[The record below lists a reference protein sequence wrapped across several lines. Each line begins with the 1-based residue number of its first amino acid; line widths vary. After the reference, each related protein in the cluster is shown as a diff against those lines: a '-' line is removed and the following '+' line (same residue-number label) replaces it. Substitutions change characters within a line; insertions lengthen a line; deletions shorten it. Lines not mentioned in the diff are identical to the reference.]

1 MELQFDKKGNIVR
14 LKDMCD
20 HVIGSG
26 VLYYEEYLGG
36 RLYALTAAHNLYE
49 DGDLFGV
56 LRKSIYVEVYSY
68 THQCYE
74 PITIRNLSD
83 SVACSPKKNA
93 DFAIIVLN
101 KVDVDSINPNL
112 STIQIVNNCAETK
125 SMLLLGFPKANNHK
139 EVLSSNVTRI
149 EERIGEQQ
157 FLLNMEQGIAN
168 FYVEGYSGGGI
179 FVENEA
185 NENVLLGLFVRVQ
198 ANEERGHF
206 GYGQYLKDINT
217 ILEDK
222 RLPTIRFS
230 YFGVSGL
237 THNKLSNLCSKS
249 KKNLGPDFGI
259 DVKTTIQPYLDAVC
273 RNDSFFRVFRESLE
287 KWFRDIHF
295 YGNESTSPTG
305 LLEKEF
311 IGIKD
316 HISHIISCLEL
327 QLPHEIDFSECS
339 SLINNFMSKV
349 ESLRNSIYG
358 QLRELHGESYR
369 QDKES
374 LNTYLSRLYT
384 LERYCDGF
392 DYAIRSTNYLFTN
405 TPIAIIEGEAG
416 CGKSYILGHLSD
428 SLIKSHTPVV
438 FLLGRDFDQK
448 ESIECNLKKLIGIN
462 CNLDV
467 FLNNCNCIG
476 IERNQ
481 RFMILID
488 AINETEGRHYWKN
501 NIGGFVDV
509 IKKYPAVGLIL
520 SIRSTYIKDEIPEGF
535 DKDNG
540 IHFIHH
546 NGLRGNEEEAIHK
559 FCKYYKIAAPTLPL
573 LNPEYSNPLMLHIS
587 CEVAQK
593 EGHGRFIMAHTGAS
607 SLFDAYRKV
616 YDSKFDDK
624 NDIYDGKH
632 IVSKSIKAIAK
643 EFVDIGADRISFDH
657 CDRLLSEKVGV
668 KYPTLLKDL
677 ITSCILSK
685 DYVPGKEEEYVRF
698 TYQRLSDF
706 FIAEALISDCFNSD
720 EVIEKFA
727 DVEFKKHL
735 YKNTNISGI
744 IEQLAILLPEKY
756 NLEFWEVID
765 LSEVD
770 YLYKSSTEIL
780 LESLAWRSKEH
791 IDDDK
796 IVKFLKAEDFSYF
809 DYLNTLV
816 LLAPIPG
823 HPFNSDRWH
832 NIMKQMDLPHREQVL
847 QRFLLDYSDVDNNY
861 SCPHIDRLIEWAWRL
876 GVSAEVDDEVA
887 RLTGQLMA
895 WFLCSTKNALRDRT
909 TKAMVNL
916 LQGHVLSLISILKSF
931 EGIDD
936 PYILERLYAVA
947 YGCILRT
954 PNVSEKRLIGEYVY
968 HYVFVGSNLPKHLLT
983 RDYMCNIVEYAVENA
998 QLTGVNMKNVLPPY
1012 NEQIPEF
1019 PSKDEIDAYKIPYD
1033 SDIKYRHAQNDILNS
1048 VIDGLADFGTKIVD
1062 SRVGEFFGWSF
1073 KIEEEYVALKKK
1085 SRGKKR
1091 DLLDCFEII
1100 SIRFNAVKEKQE
1112 NNPLW
1117 KPRWSSLE
1125 RQIMETCFEMLPSL
1139 SNQLNK
1145 AFGER
1150 IANKIQEEYIP
1161 NHSKLKT
1168 NRYLY
1173 GINQS
1178 GVRRWIVKR
1187 VFDLGY
1193 NKDLHGE
1200 YDEYVKRIEGYGRQ
1214 SSDTGRIERIGKKYE
1229 WIALWEILGCI
1240 ADNHCIENPWDTSI
1254 PMKYDG
1260 AWQNYWRD
1268 IDPACITRR
1277 QEDIQESSW
1286 HDYITY
1292 PYWNQEVN
1300 AWMETT
1306 IDATDIKNYLQR
1318 EDPDGNKWL
1327 TLHDYKT
1334 EYEPKEIGADRWGT
1348 ESRFYIISI
1357 YSYIISKRD
1366 INRLVKG
1373 AEGQNFYDLKRLEP
1387 YDGSLYHIT
1396 REKYWSRGTTLEKK
1410 NHNDGKAPLYGG
1422 CNVKGIVPIE
1432 PMNGNIEGD
1441 YSGTRATYYMPRKNL
1456 LDMLN
1461 ARYADEDGL
1470 FVNNRGETI
1479 VCCNPNRTNHILF
1492 RKDRLLEAL
1501 HSKGLDLVWIVVL
1514 EKFYNPHDGSYNSKM
1529 TMPSGLFYM
1538 DENDNIKGTMTLH
1551 KRQ

>member
-1 MELQFDKKGNIVR
+1 MDKKGNIVR
-14 LKDMCD
+14 LKDETD
-20 HVIGSG
+20 KVVGSG
-26 VLYYEEYLGG
+26 VLYYEKCLGG
-36 RLYALTAAHNLYE
+36 RIYVLTAAHCLYE
-49 DGDLFGV
+49 DRDKFKV
-56 LRKSIYVEVYSY
+56 LRKMISVEVFSY
-68 THQCYE
+68 NHQCYE
-74 PITIRNLSD
+74 AITISNLSD
-83 SVACSPKKNA
+83 SLVCSPKKDA
-93 DFAIIVLN
+93 DYAIIVLN
-101 KVDVDSINPNL
+101 KLNVDSINPDL
-112 STIQIVNNCAETK
+112 PTIQIVNSCAEAK
-125 SMLLLGFPKANNHK
+125 SMLLLGFPKANNHN

-149 EERIGEQQ
+149 EECIGEQQ
-157 FLLNMEQGIAN
+157 FLLNMEQGISA

-179 FVENEA
+179 FIENEA

-198 ANEERGHF
+198 ANEERGNF
-206 GYGQYLKDINT
+206 GYGQYLKGVNT
-217 ILEDK
+217 LLEDK
-222 RLPTIRFS
+222 KLPIIRFG
-230 YFGVSGL
+230 YWGVNGL
-237 THNKLSNLCSKS
+237 THNKLFNLCSKS

-273 RNDSFFRVFRESLE
+273 RNDIFFKVFRETLE

-305 LLEKEF
+305 LLEREF
-311 IGIKD
+311 IDIKD
-316 HISHIISCLEL
+316 QISHIISCLEL
-327 QLPHEIDFSECS
+327 QLPHQIDFSECS
-339 SLINNFMSKV
+339 SLINNFKSKV
-349 ESLRNSIYG
+349 ESLRNTIYG
-358 QLRELHGESYR
+358 QLKELYGDSCR
-369 QDKES
+369 QEKEQ
-374 LNTYLSRLYT
+374 LNAYLSRLYT
-384 LERYCDGF
+384 IERYCIGF
-392 DYAIRSTNYLFTN
+392 DYTIRNTNHLYAN

-428 SLIKSHTPVV
+428 SLIRSHTPVV

-448 ESIECNLKKLIGIN
+448 ESIECNLKKLIGID
-462 CNLDV
+462 CDLYV
-467 FLNNCNCIG
+467 FLNNCNNIG

-501 NIGGFVDV
+501 NLGGFVDV

-520 SIRSTYIKDEIPEGF
+520 SIRSTYIKDEIPEEF
-535 DKDNG
+535 NKDDG

-546 NGLRGNEEEAIHK
+546 DGLRGNEEEAIHK
-559 FCKYYKIAAPTLPL
+559 FCNYYKIAAPTLPL

-593 EGHGRFIMAHTGAS
+593 EGNGRFIMAHTGAS

-616 YDSKFDDK
+616 YDSKFDDR
-624 NDIYDGKH
+624 NDIYDSKH

-643 EFVDIGADRISFDH
+643 EFVDLGIDRISFDY
-657 CDRLLSEKVGV
+657 CDKLLSEKVGA

-685 DYVPGKEEEYVRF
+685 DYVYGEEEEYVRF
-698 TYQRLSDF
+698 TYQRLSDYF
-706 FIAEALISDCFNSD
+706 MAEALISDCPNSD

-727 DVEFKKHL
+727 NSEFKKHL
-735 YKNTNISGI
+735 YKNRNISGI
-744 IEQLAILLPEKY
+744 IEQLAILLPEIY
-756 NLEFWEVID
+756 DLEFWEVID
-765 LSEVD
+765 LSVIR
-770 YLYKSSTEIL
+770 KRHSGAEIL

-796 IVKFLKAEDFSYF
+796 IVKYLKTENFSYF

-832 NIMKQMDLPHREQVL
+832 DIMKQMDLPHREQVL
-847 QRFLLDYSDVDNNY
+847 QRFLLDYSDVDYNN
-861 SCPHIDRLIEWAWRL
+861 SCPHIDRLIEWAWRM

-916 LQGHVLSLISILKSF
+916 FQGHVLSLISILKSF

-954 PNVSEKRLIGEYVY
+954 SNVSDKRLIGEYVY
-968 HYVFVGSNLPKHLLT
+968 HYVFVDSNLPKHLLT
-983 RDYMCNIVEYAVENA
+983 RDYMCNIVEYAVKIA
-998 QLTGVNMKNVLPPY
+998 QIEGVDMNIVLPPY
-1012 NEQIPEF
+1012 NEQIPDF
-1019 PSKDEIDAYKIPYD
+1019 PSKEEIDAYKIPYD
-1033 SDIKYRHAQNDILNS
+1033 SDIQYRHAQNDILNS

-1073 KIEEEYVALKKK
+1073 KVEEEYKTLKKTT
-1085 SRGKKR
+1085 RGKR
-1091 DLLDCFEII
+1091 RELLECYETI
-1100 SIRFNAVKEKQE
+1100 SIRYNTLKEKQE
-1112 NNPLW
+1112 EYPLW
-1117 KPRWSSLE
+1117 KPRWSKIE
-1125 RQIMETCFEMLPSL
+1125 RQIMEAFFEMLPFL

-1145 AFGER
+1145 AFGEKV
-1150 IANKIQEEYIP
+1150 AYKIREEYIP

-1168 NRYLY
+1168 SKYLY

-1214 SSDTGRIERIGKKYE
+1214 SSDAGRIERIGKKYE

-1240 ADNHCIENPWDTSI
+1240 ADSHCIENPWDTSI

-1277 QEDIQESSW
+1277 HEEIQESSW

-1306 IDATDIKNYLQR
+1306 IDAVDIYNFLQR
-1318 EDPDGNKWL
+1318 EDPHGIKWL
-1327 TLHDYKT
+1327 TIHDYKT
-1334 EYEPKEIGADRWGT
+1334 EYEPKKIG
-1348 ESRFYIISI
+1348 F
-1357 YSYIISKRD
+1357 D
-1366 INRLVKG
+1366 I
-1373 AEGQNFYDLKRLEP
+1373 
-1387 YDGSLYHIT
+1387 
-1396 REKYWSRGTTLEKK
+1396 W
-1410 NHNDGKAPLYGG
+1410 
-1422 CNVKGIVPIE
+1422 
-1432 PMNGNIEGD
+1432 
-1441 YSGTRATYYMPRKNL
+1441 
-1456 LDMLN
+1456 
-1461 ARYADEDGL
+1461 
-1470 FVNNRGETI
+1470 
-1479 VCCNPNRTNHILF
+1479 
-1492 RKDRLLEAL
+1492 
-1501 HSKGLDLVWIVVL
+1501 
-1514 EKFYNPHDGSYNSKM
+1514 
-1529 TMPSGLFYM
+1529 
-1538 DENDNIKGTMTLH
+1538 
-1551 KRQ
+1551 